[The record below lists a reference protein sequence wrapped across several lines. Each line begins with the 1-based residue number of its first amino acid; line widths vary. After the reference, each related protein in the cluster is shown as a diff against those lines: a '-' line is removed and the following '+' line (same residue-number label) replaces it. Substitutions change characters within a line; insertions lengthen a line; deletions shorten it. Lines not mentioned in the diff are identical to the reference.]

1 MGNGRIGRLR
11 AISYSVWLFLAFL
24 PILILQVNFQL
35 DHEVT
40 SAFVLNVLLAVT
52 LGPINIMFAIR
63 RLHDMNRSGWW
74 SLIQVPMNIVSP
86 EAKYRPNEPG
96 LMGAI
101 VVTACIVMVIYA
113 LALIFVPGTKGDN
126 RFGLPPPPNSGWVIA
141 GVIVGILL
149 PFAACT
155 AIVALRVATG

>member
-1 MGNGRIGRLR
+1 
-11 AISYSVWLFLAFL
+11 
-24 PILILQVNFQL
+24 
-35 DHEVT
+35 
-40 SAFVLNVLLAVT
+40 
-52 LGPINIMFAIR
+52 
-63 RLHDMNRSGWW
+63 
-74 SLIQVPMNIVSP
+74 MNIVSP